1 MPLEAKDREILDG
14 LLRRGVMRTME
25 RLEKLCGGK
34 WGIMSSSVREVQPV
48 RLLQTFAR
56 EKGDGVGACFQS
68 SSLVPL
74 EILIT
79 FTAGGAASLAKAVIK
94 PFAERMKST
103 PDLVTLT
110 VGEVA
115 NYIAQ
120 SVLGVVAD
128 EFNVMIIL
136 KSPEIL
142 VGPKALLLARSFGR
156 YDGRRDTLL
165 VSQVDIFSERLE
177 ADCSLIVIVNS
188 EMFKKLLAS
197 AQHGR

>member
-1 MPLEAKDREILDG
+1 MTLEVKDREVLDG

-34 WGIMSSSVREVQPV
+34 WGIMSSTVREVQPV
-48 RLLQTFAR
+48 KLLQTFSR
-56 EKGDGVGACFQS
+56 EKADCVGASFQA

-74 EILIT
+74 EFLIT
-79 FTAGGAASLAKAVIK
+79 FSTGGAAALAKAVIK
-94 PFAERMKST
+94 PFAARMKET
-103 PDLVTLT
+103 PDLITLT

-120 SVLGVVAD
+120 SVLTVVAD

-136 KSPEIL
+136 KSPEVL
-142 VGPKALLLARSFGR
+142 VGPRAQLLSRSFSR

-165 VSQVDIFSERLE
+165 VSQVDIFSEHIE

-188 EMFKKLLAS
+188 DMFKKLLAS
-197 AQHGR
+197 AHHGR